1 MNNYK
6 DEIQVSVCVVTYNQE
21 VYIAECLE
29 SLVSQKTDF
38 KFEIIVGEDGSTDNT
53 RAVVQKYVDKFP
65 NLIVPLF
72 YEKNI
77 GAVENIKRVYKK
89 AQGKY
94 IAHIDGD
101 DMALPN
107 KLQKQ
112 FDILE
117 LYPDCSICGHDVNHI
132 DRNSK
137 KIGLK
142 RKKIFD
148 TMNRIVFIE
157 RAISF
162 CHSSKMFRNDFS
174 DLDYD
179 KLLNS
184 NDIIDYEI
192 HLESLKYGKFIH
204 INEILGQY
212 RVLTGMSSDAGK
224 ISSVLLNAPDRI
236 FPRLLKDCA
245 NNNDYRIIK
254 KRYSIALLRLSLQV
268 ALMEGDKSK
277 FKKLVYKSIK
287 INKISLEQLL
297 FLIGTLSPNLFFF
310 LLKIRS
316 KIF

>member
-1 MNNYK
+1 MNIYK

-53 RAVVQKYVDKFP
+53 RAVVQKYVDKYP
-65 NLIVPLF
+65 DLIVPLF

-77 GAVENIKRVYKK
+77 GAVENIKQVYKK

-101 DMALPN
+101 DMALPR

-117 LYPDCSICGHDVNHI
+117 LHPDCSICGHDINHI

-148 TMNRIVFIE
+148 KINRITFIE

-179 KLLNS
+179 KLLNN

-224 ISSVLLNAPDRI
+224 ISGVLLNAPDRI
-236 FPRLLKDCA
+236 FPRLLRECT
-245 NNNDYRIIK
+245 NNTDYKIIK

-268 ALMEGDKSK
+268 ALMEEDKDK

-316 KIF
+316 KIS